1 MDCGFYQTFMGYALE
16 GNRESHKFVLKNAH
30 KDMRYVANLGNA
42 SGIVNSMASAIK
54 NAYAA
59 AEGMG
64 YGSENVPLL
73 VDVVAQQNG
82 LSPLH
87 AAKRSA
93 AE

>member
-1 MDCGFYQTFMGYALE
+1 
-16 GNRESHKFVLKNAH
+16 
-30 KDMRYVANLGNA
+30 MRYVANLGNA
-42 SGIVNSMASAIK
+42 SGVVNAMASAIK
-54 NAYAA
+54 NSYAA

-64 YGSENVPLL
+64 YGTENVPLL
-73 VDVVAQQNG
+73 VDVIAQLNG